1 MNGILIFFIVMGALA
16 TVAVLA
22 RGIFVMASGKDMTG
36 RRSNQLMWYRVLFQG
51 LTVAVVIL
59 FLLLGRH

>member
-16 TVAVLA
+16 TAFVLV
-22 RGIFVMASGKDMTG
+22 RGILTMASGKDLTG

-51 LTVAVVIL
+51 ATVAVVIL
-59 FLLLGRH
+59 FLLIGRH

>member
-16 TVAVLA
+16 TAVVLA
-22 RGIFVMASGKDMTG
+22 RGIFTMASGKDMSG

>member
-51 LTVAVVIL
+51 LTVAFVVL
-59 FLLLGRH
+59 FLLIGRQ